1 MNRIKAA
8 VCLMAVAAV
17 VLAQG
22 CSKAESKFVGVWK
35 ETESEDLLELLV
47 DRTVIASDDKPNG
60 KWEPLPDNKVKV
72 ELKDGG
78 LTLALEGKLDGDKLV
93 FTLNEGGR
101 SQTVALVRVSPDE
114 AKALKARQAAE
125 RSKYRCINDQR
136 MVESAVEQWTV
147 ANNVAEGAPVV
158 EAGVLAYL
166 KDGTAPRC
174 PATGK
179 PIAIPAKVSD
189 PVRCPSGLPEHQ
201 MSR

>member
-1 MNRIKAA
+1 M
-8 VCLMAVAAV
+8 
-17 VLAQG
+17 
-22 CSKAESKFVGVWK
+22 
-35 ETESEDLLELLV
+35 ETEDSELLELMGN
-47 DRTVIASDDKPNG
+47 RTEIEADDKPNG
-60 KWEPLPDNKVKV
+60 TWEPLPDNKVKV

-93 FTLNEGGR
+93 FTLSEGGR

-114 AKALKARQAAE
+114 AKSIKARQAAE
-125 RSKYRCINDQR
+125 RSKYRCMNEQR
-136 MVESAVEQWTV
+136 MVESAVDQWAM

-158 EAGVLAYL
+158 EAGVLEYL
-166 KDGTAPRC
+166 KGGTAPRC
-174 PATGK
+174 PATDK